1 MAAPRAR
8 GTGSLIVRR
17 DKAGREVYYG
27 KYWVHGRQVMRRLGD
42 KRRDGTRE
50 GLTQA
55 QANRELQRRML
66 EDGQGGP
73 PVERLTLSE
82 VGERYLRQLEGR
94 GLKLSTIQD
103 YRSTLRVHLAPFFS
117 GPINKIDEADVEAF
131 IAEKVAEKKAP
142 KSIRNYLGLLHSL
155 FAYAEKKG
163 WARDNPVKRVEQ
175 PRAASGDPDIRFLD
189 QTELDALIHAVPED
203 DFGRLERV
211 LYLTAAMTG
220 LRQGELIA
228 LRWRDVD
235 WPAGKVRVRQNY
247 VRGEF
252 GTPKSKRSSRSVPLA
267 DEVAGALDRHFKAS
281 AYTSDGDLVFCH
293 PHTGHPLERAK
304 VLRRFKKA
312 LRAAGVREVRFH
324 DLRHTFGTRTAAA
337 GVSLRTVQEW
347 MGHRDFST
355 TLIYADYAPDV
366 HERDLVQR
374 AFARRAG
381 AGAGITPSRRQSRRA
396 PFGPPARLAREK
408 RLRRVDRRLS
418 RP

>member
-8 GTGSLIVRR
+8 GTGSLLVRR
-17 DKAGREVYYG
+17 DKAGRDVYYG
-27 KYWVHGRQVMRRLGD
+27 KWWAHGRQVMRKLGQ

-66 EDGQGGP
+66 SVGGQGGP
-73 PVERLTLSE
+73 PTERLTVAE
-82 VGERYLRQLEGR
+82 VGERYMRQLEGR
-94 GLKLSTIQD
+94 GLKPSTVQD

-117 GPINKIDEADVEAF
+117 GPITKVDEADVEAF
-131 IAEKVAEKKAP
+131 IAEKAAEKKAP

-155 FAYAEKKG
+155 FAFAEKKG
-163 WARDNPVKRVEQ
+163 WARDNPVKRVEG
-175 PRAASGDPDIRFLD
+175 PRTSAGDPDIRFLD
-189 QTELDALIHAVPED
+189 QAELDALIRAVPD
-203 DFGRLERV
+203 DTLGRLERV

-235 WPAGKVRVRQNY
+235 WTAGKVRVRQNY

-281 AYTSDGDLVFCH
+281 AYTSDDGLVFCH
-293 PHTGHPLERAK
+293 PLTGNPLDRSK
-304 VLRRFKKA
+304 LLKRFKGAIK
-312 LRAAGVREVRFH
+312 AAGVRRARFH
-324 DLRHTFGTRTAAA
+324 DLRHTFGTRMAAA
-337 GVSLRTVQEW
+337 GVSLRMVQEW
-347 MGHRDFST
+347 MGHRDFKT

-366 HERDLVQR
+366 HERELVQR
-374 AFARRAG
+374 AFARVADD
-381 AGAGITPSRRQSRRA
+381 AEALTS
-396 PFGPPARLAREK
+396 
-408 RLRRVDRRLS
+408 
-418 RP
+418 